1 MRNKRGFTLIEI
13 LVVIVITGIILSVTL
28 LAFGDFGA
36 GRKAVVS
43 AEHFASYVKLVQHRA
58 ILEVNTLGININR
71 NGYETFRFEQG
82 LRWQPMPKNS
92 LFHWQAFPK
101 HVVVSLKAAI
111 RNRDNRPDIVINP
124 SGDMS
129 PFELVFGTA
138 ETPRLVV
145 LTGEHNGELQLT
157 NSDS

>member
-1 MRNKRGFTLIEI
+1 MPNNRGFTLIEI

-92 LFHWQAFPK
+92 LFHWQPFPK

-129 PFELVFGTA
+129 PFELTFGTP
-138 ETPRLVV
+138 EKPRLAV
-145 LTGEHNGELQLT
+145 LIGGHNGDIELT
-157 NSDS
+157 NSDT